1 VPRNQAEATVQ
12 TTAPR
17 EVVWEV
23 LADVRSWS
31 DWGDW
36 HTTELERE
44 GDPPPN
50 GIGAIRLTARR
61 PLRVREEV
69 EVWEP
74 PSRFGYTLLSGLPL
88 RDYHSVVTLSESGDG
103 GTTVNWQSRFD
114 VAVRGTDAI
123 FRRLVRK
130 VLGDIAK
137 QLVAEAERR
146 AGTKRQSD

>member
-1 VPRNQAEATVQ
+1 MARNCAEVTVRAA
-12 TTAPR
+12 APR
-17 EVVWEV
+17 SVVWDV
-23 LADVRSWS
+23 LSDVRSWR

-50 GIGAIRLTARR
+50 GVGAIRLTARR

-69 EVWEP
+69 EIFEP

-88 RDYHSVVTLSESGDG
+88 RDYHSVVTLTDAGGG
-103 GTTVNWQSRFD
+103 GTNLHWQSRFD
-114 VAVRGTDAI
+114 VAVPGTDRL
-123 FRRLVRK
+123 FRSLAGK
-130 VLGDIAK
+130 VLGDIAG

-146 AGTKRQSD
+146 A